1 MTALFHE
8 PPQSLAAEDID
19 TIRALCHDLR
29 QPLAAIMLLAS
40 SPDGDVGRKLAIISD
55 QTQWLRELVEVVLG
69 DAATDQEAWVDVAA
83 LAEEAA
89 LRGRPTA
96 ECDIRLVGASTAG
109 AWARPVAL
117 ARALGCV
124 LDNAIRAAGPGGHV
138 VIDVRQTRDGVTLAI
153 TDDGPGPGKIVSQ
166 TSLGLTTTR
175 AMIASCRGSFALRP
189 APRGGAVAEIRL
201 TAQPAHAVVQRP
213 VAS

>member
-8 PPQSLAAEDID
+8 PPQSLAANDID

-40 SPDGDVGRKLAIISD
+40 SAEGDVARKLEIITG
-55 QTQWLRELVEVVLG
+55 QTQWLRELVDVVLC
-69 DAATDQEAWVDVAA
+69 DAAADGEAWVDVAE

-89 LRGRPTA
+89 LRGQPTA
-96 ECDIRLVGASTAG
+96 ACQISLVGAGTAG

-138 VIDVRQTRDGVTLAI
+138 VIEVRRTRGGVTLTV
-153 TDDGPGPGKIVSQ
+153 TDDGPGPGKIASQ

-175 AMIASCRGSFALRP
+175 AMIASCRGSFTLRP
-189 APRGGAVAEIRL
+189 GHSGGAVAEIRL
-201 TAQPAHAVVQRP
+201 TDQPAHAVVQRP